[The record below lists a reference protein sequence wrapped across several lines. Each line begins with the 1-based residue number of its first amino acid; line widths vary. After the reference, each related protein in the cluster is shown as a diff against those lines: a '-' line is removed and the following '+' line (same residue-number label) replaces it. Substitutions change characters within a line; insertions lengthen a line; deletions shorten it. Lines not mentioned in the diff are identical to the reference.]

1 MADID
6 GSVWSNPG
14 KSIEDRQSRIGRSG
28 EELEDAQFSAVEI
41 NAIGKGAAS
50 INRRAQN
57 AVLSYRSMTAS
68 EVRSTAFQNCKATGK
83 QKPERNLPS
92 VCC

>member
-1 MADID
+1 
-6 GSVWSNPG
+6 
-14 KSIEDRQSRIGRSG
+14 
-28 EELEDAQFSAVEI
+28 
-41 NAIGKGAAS
+41 
-50 INRRAQN
+50 
-57 AVLSYRSMTAS
+57 VLSYRSMTAS